1 MNSTESLGW
10 ALVHFLWQGALIAAA
25 YSLVSAGLRG
35 TGTKTRANARYLA
48 GCLALVA
55 MAAAP
60 VITYLSRQTRPAAA
74 AAVQI
79 DAAGVQHTQ
88 IAAAGR
94 THVQSVSHR
103 VQDYFPAVIALW
115 LTGVTLL
122 SSWSA
127 TAWLATLRLRRRG
140 ACLPPEAWR
149 QKMETLALRMGV
161 TQRVRL
167 LESTLVRV
175 PSVMGA
181 LRPVILMPASA
192 LLNLAPQQLEA
203 LLAHELAHI
212 RRHDYLVNLVQT
224 AIETLLF
231 YHPAVWWVSRRVRQ
245 EREHCCDDLAVAACG
260 DVLIYARALTGLE
273 EIRAGYV
280 LAASGG
286 SLASRIRR
294 LAGHEAVRRGR
305 AGWLLLT
312 VPLVLGLSMF
322 ARPPLPQDSDR
333 KPAAQKTQPAPAA
346 QRAQKVQP
354 PAAVAKAAIPVPAAT
369 PASAIVPAAR
379 PNGFL
384 AALSAAGYGDLSVD
398 EIIDLKNHGVS
409 GDYVLDMKDSGW
421 ARLPAKDLMHLRQR
435 GVAPQYARAMH
446 DSGIRD
452 LNVRDLAQLR
462 DRQVNAEQI
471 REIHALGFGPYN
483 VRETID
489 LFSNGV
495 RPGLFHALKEAGFSQ
510 IGAREAIDLNR
521 HGLSAAD
528 LREARKFNKRLSPDE
543 VLKLKRA
550 GVL

>member
-25 YSLVSAGLRG
+25 YALVSAALR
-35 TGTKTRANARYLA
+35 RAGPNARYLA
-48 GCLALVA
+48 GCLALTA
-55 MAAAP
+55 MALAP
-60 VITYLSRQTRPAAA
+60 VATYLIRHPRPAPAS
-74 AAVQI
+74 VSI
-79 DAAGVQHTQ
+79 RDAARYAPIHAGNRTQVQ
-88 IAAAGR
+88 A
-94 THVQSVSHR
+94 VSRR

-140 ACLPPEAWR
+140 ACPPAQAWR
-149 QKMETLALRMGV
+149 HKMETLALRMGV

-181 LRPVILMPASA
+181 LRPVILVPASA
-192 LLNLAPQQLEA
+192 LLNLAPEQLEA
-203 LLAHELAHI
+203 LLAHELAHV
-212 RRHDYLVNLVQT
+212 RRHDYLVNLAQT

-245 EREHCCDDLAVAACG
+245 EREHCCDDLAVDACG

-273 EIRAGYV
+273 EIRAGYAAGYTM
-280 LAASGG
+280 AASGG
-286 SLASRIRR
+286 SLSSRIRR
-294 LAGHEAVRRGR
+294 LVAGNETVRRGR

-312 VPLVLGLSMF
+312 VPLVLGLSLW
-322 ARPPLPQDSDR
+322 ARPPLQQEAPR
-333 KPAAQKTQPAPAA
+333 KPQPVKKAQPQAAVPKAVIPT
-346 QRAQKVQP
+346 
-354 PAAVAKAAIPVPAAT
+354 PAAVPSV
-369 PASAIVPAAR
+369 VPAAR
-379 PNGFL
+379 PSGFL

-398 EIIDLKNHGVS
+398 EIIDLKNHGVT
-409 GDYVLDMKDSGW
+409 GNYVLDMKDSGW
-421 ARLPAKDLMHLRQR
+421 GRLPAGDLMQLRQH
-435 GVAPQYARAMH
+435 GVAPEFARAMR

-452 LNVRDLAQLR
+452 LNPRHLPQLR
-462 DRQVNAEQI
+462 DHQVNAEQI

-495 RPGLFHALKEAGFSQ
+495 RLPLFQALKEAGFRQ
-510 IGAREAIDLNR
+510 IGAREAIELNR
-521 HGLSAAD
+521 HGLSPSD
-528 LREARKFNKRLSPDE
+528 LREAHKFNQRLSLE
-543 VLKLKRA
+543 QVVKLKRA